1 MSRIGNNPV
10 ELPDGV
16 SLEVAGLVV
25 TAKGKLGELSA
36 RLTDDVEITQQDNV
50 VTVKPRPDAP
60 NAKKM
65 WGTSRSVI
73 ANLVAGVSEGFVKK
87 LEIISDEAEAVAL
100 DLAGGKVMTPQEQ
113 QQMMWDQG
121 TVSVWDLEAVENQ
134 AEENGQVAVWSEEGQ
149 KSIAQEEEMRRRSAQ
164 QQMGG
169 DGSGG
174 GLLK

>member
-87 LEIISDEAEAVAL
+87 LEINGVGYRAQVQGKNLVLQLGFSHDVNYPVPEGITINCPDQTHIEISGADKQ
-100 DLAGGKVMTPQEQ
+100 KV
-113 QQMMWDQG
+113 
-121 TVSVWDLEAVENQ
+121 
-134 AEENGQVAVWSEEGQ
+134 GQVAAEIRSYRPPEPYKGKGVRYSDEYVVRKEG
-149 KSIAQEEEMRRRSAQ
+149 K
-164 QQMGG
+164 
-169 DGSGG
+169 
-174 GLLK
+174 KK